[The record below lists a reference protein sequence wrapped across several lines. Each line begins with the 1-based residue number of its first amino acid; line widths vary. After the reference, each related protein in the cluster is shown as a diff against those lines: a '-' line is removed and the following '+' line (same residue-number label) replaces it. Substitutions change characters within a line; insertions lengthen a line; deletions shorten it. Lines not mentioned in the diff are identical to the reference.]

1 MTRGVDLAVSVVND
15 AEAEACVRALMD
27 RGYRV
32 LEVLEH
38 GTSGRLSTV
47 RLLPPAHQGGGV
59 LCDLVFA
66 TCGVEAEVVASA
78 SSLRLAPGVV
88 GPVASIGALVAM
100 KLLSESPARSRDADD
115 LRGLLRVA
123 TPSDLVEAERMIELV
138 SLRGFAGGK
147 DLRARFTAYR
157 GEMQG

>member
-1 MTRGVDLAVSVVND
+1 MTRDVDLAVSVASD

-38 GTSGRLSTV
+38 GPSGRLSTV

-66 TCGVEAEVVASA
+66 TCGV
-78 SSLRLAPGVV
+78 
-88 GPVASIGALVAM
+88 
-100 KLLSESPARSRDADD
+100 
-115 LRGLLRVA
+115 
-123 TPSDLVEAERMIELV
+123 DLVEAERLIELV
-138 SLRGFAGGK
+138 SLRGFARGK

-157 GEMQG
+157 GELQG